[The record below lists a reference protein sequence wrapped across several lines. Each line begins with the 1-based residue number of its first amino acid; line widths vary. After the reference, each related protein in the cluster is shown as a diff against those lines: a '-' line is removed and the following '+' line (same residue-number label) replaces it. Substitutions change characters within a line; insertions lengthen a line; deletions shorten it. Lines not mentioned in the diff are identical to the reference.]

1 LQEGYIIR
9 LHKFLT

>member
-1 LQEGYIIR
+1 MFFVKL